1 MEDQREL
8 KEMIKTKEAHEKT
21 RMLELRR
28 KKMEGGL
35 IDKEEVFKALRWL
48 KSMYENNESIDFDR
62 VIRNLEEYKPS

>member
-8 KEMIKTKEAHEKT
+8 KERIKTKEAHEKA